1 MYNLEQAG
9 FTDAQVKAALRT
21 NRTVSYGFELLDKN
35 DSSIGEIQ
43 VSSCRIYNN
52 SEATIQ
58 RSIQL
63 ATQNDGDIDYAS
75 DRIRPYMRLKIGD
88 TFLKYPMGIFL
99 LVGELM
105 RNIPIGYFRKV
116 SPIFNRIYGRILSEA

>member
-43 VSSCRIYNN
+43 VSSCRIVAKSGSLNN
-52 SEATIQ
+52 DNAMNV
-58 RSIQL
+58 RSP
-63 ATQNDGDIDYAS
+63 G
-75 DRIRPYMRLKIGD
+75 
-88 TFLKYPMGIFL
+88 
-99 LVGELM
+99 
-105 RNIPIGYFRKV
+105 
-116 SPIFNRIYGRILSEA
+116 